1 VLRKHKE
8 GKDGTTVFNDEL
20 CEIETDCSE
29 HWGAG
34 QVPFRR
40 FKDQLEILKREPP
53 QGSNSNYKAGK
64 RKKLTRQQT
73 TTSQRHF
80 RYTNEPNRV

>member
-53 QGSNSNYKAGK
+53 QGSN
-64 RKKLTRQQT
+64 
-73 TTSQRHF
+73 
-80 RYTNEPNRV
+80 